1 MEGTEVMVPESAL
14 LNDLQH
20 QLQRLPE
27 NLRSKFV
34 LVLAVAERAKQI
46 VLDPNQQER
55 TDENP
60 VTQALREIHDGR
72 FQIRLADERFLRAL
86 KGRPEDTDI
95 FPYRP

>member
-1 MEGTEVMVPESAL
+1 MERTEVTMPESAT
-14 LNDLQH
+14 LNDLQN
-20 QLQRLPE
+20 QLQRLTE
-27 NLRSKFV
+27 DLRSKFV

-55 TDENP
+55 PDENP
-60 VTQALREIHDGR
+60 VTQALREIYDGR
-72 FQIRLADERFLRAL
+72 LQIRLTDGRFLRAL